1 MINIKSTVLLA
12 AVLIAG
18 TSVQAQDSIRK
29 KEVNITSTFKP
40 SLKQAAKI
48 NINATPPTPDT
59 TRPRLQ
65 YTIPNQNL
73 SFGFQP
79 GSLKPLALSIDTG
92 GRWNND
98 SYIKVGYGN
107 FNTLFIQT
115 GLSVVTEKQWG

>member
-48 NINATPPTPDT
+48 
-59 TRPRLQ
+59 
-65 YTIPNQNL
+65 
-73 SFGFQP
+73 
-79 GSLKPLALSIDTG
+79 
-92 GRWNND
+92 
-98 SYIKVGYGN
+98 
-107 FNTLFIQT
+107 IQ
-115 GLSVVTEKQWG
+115 